1 MKDLTP
7 VPQSDSQE
15 STENDTM
22 ELTIPVNTR
31 LSSESNTDPSMPGTD
46 EDLESEENDT
56 GEVDTLIAEIS
67 INDGM
72 LLLDEAEADAI
83 IDSGRTIPL
92 QPIPEET
99 ALALENQRIEK
110 VREKTPIVQAVQR
123 CNIGFVRMRN
133 EDSSFMFTA
142 ETGGQEPL
150 MPFGL
155 YIVADGMG
163 GHYAGHEASKNVSR
177 LVAKHVMQRIYL
189 PLLQNT
195 GSSTGSQEPIQEVI
209 LDAIQSANTSIH
221 SPDPEKDSGTTLT
234 AALVFGRRLYIAH
247 VGDSRAYIFENEQL
261 RLVTTDHSYVRRLQE
276 AGQLTEEEAASH
288 PHRNMLYMAVGQG
301 GQLDIDTF
309 TQPLPKSGKLI
320 LCSDGLWGL
329 VTEQMVKEV
338 LSKDNVS
345 LSMMADEL
353 VNLALKAGGYDNI
366 TVILVDFSM

>member
-1 MKDLTP
+1 MKELPP
-7 VPQSDSQE
+7 VPPSDAQE
-15 STENDTM
+15 SSENDTL
-22 ELTIPVNTR
+22 ELVIPVNPNA
-31 LSSESNTDPSMPGTD
+31 SSEPNAESASLDADDN
-46 EDLESEENDT
+46 LEGDGNDA
-56 GEVDTLIAEIS
+56 GEVDTIIS
-67 INDGM
+67 GM
-72 LLLDEAEADAI
+72 SRDEGMRLLDAEETENQM
-83 IDSGRTIPL
+83 DSGRTIPL

-99 ALALENQRIEK
+99 ALALESQRIEK
-110 VREKTPIVQAVQR
+110 VREKPPIVKAVQR

-195 GSSTGSQEPIQEVI
+195 GSSAGSQESIQEVM
-209 LDAIQSANTSIH
+209 LDAIQSANKTIH

-247 VGDSRAYIFENEQL
+247 VGDSRAYVFDDEHL
-261 RLVTTDHSYVRRLQE
+261 KLVTTDHSYVRRLQE

-329 VTEQMVKEV
+329 VTEQMIKEV
-338 LSKDNVS
+338 LSKDSVS
-345 LSMMADEL
+345 LSVRADEL
-353 VNLALKAGGYDNI
+353 VDLALRAGGYDNI

>member
-46 EDLESEENDT
+46 EDLEGEENDT

-195 GSSTGSQEPIQEVI
+195 GSSIGSQEPIQEVI